1 MRGKKGR
8 YFGMCA
14 GDEFTLQVELGGS
27 LTLNKETM
35 YTEKA
40 NSVNSC
46 TFGQVHENMVKCSS
60 KRDSQQWPL
69 VQILTKEEISAL
81 RSVGQEG
88 KKENCTLWDNK
99 KDSIRRKRS
108 SHYRLLKIRAKHKKK
123 KKRMQLFYC
132 RYWGTRPAEWWIVL
146 QGTEELD
153 LQKIF
158 AQWILCRKWKS
169 GRITGKWGFNPWA
182 IISWFVY
189 AGNWRLRQGVEDSTL
204 DPNLHVY
211 LWGR

>member
-1 MRGKKGR
+1 MYLWPGARKHGKMQLKKG
-8 YFGMCA
+8 
-14 GDEFTLQVELGGS
+14 FTAVTTSADINQRRNQCTKISRSGRKKGKLHVVRQQERLHKKKTKFPLQVVENQG
-27 LTLNKETM
+27 
-35 YTEKA
+35 KA
-40 NSVNSC
+40 
-46 TFGQVHENMVKCSS
+46 Q
-60 KRDSQQWPL
+60 
-69 VQILTKEEISAL
+69 
-81 RSVGQEG
+81 
-88 KKENCTLWDNK
+88 
-99 KDSIRRKRS
+99 
-108 SHYRLLKIRAKHKKK
+108 KK